1 MDSLPSFQITT
12 RLPFE
17 IDMVFESGMFS
28 AALSI
33 SGERLTSALQE
44 KRAQFDERFEE
55 TFRLKAKVR

>member
-1 MDSLPSFQITT
+1 
-12 RLPFE
+12 
-17 IDMVFESGMFS
+17 MVFESGMFS